1 MNAKRALFI
10 GAGLLSFC
18 VSMPAAQSAQGASE
32 APKGKP
38 VMITR
43 FFTGPDGLTHAEEID
58 VKFAPGGGVYNLLS
72 NSGAQIR
79 RTPPGRENGYHTA
92 SRRQYV
98 ITLSGHAE
106 LVLSGG
112 QTIQVGAPGVASG
125 GEGSVP
131 ARSPRPDRSWDGR
144 GRPHPRSWSGSV
156 AISASPDRR

>member
-1 MNAKRALFI
+1 MHAKRAMFI
-10 GAGLLSFC
+10 GASLLSFF
-18 VSMPAAQSAQGASE
+18 VLMPPAQSADGNGAQ
-32 APKGKP
+32 KGKP

-58 VKFAPGGGVYNLLS
+58 VKFAPGGGAYDLLS

-112 QTIQVGAPGVASG
+112 QTIQVGPGSIELAEDLTGKGHITRTVG
-125 GEGSVP
+125 TE
-131 ARSPRPDRSWDGR
+131 DR
-144 GRPHPRSWSGSV
+144 V
-156 AISASPDRR
+156 AILIPVSSP